1 MIESQAFHM
10 AAEITFDSLSEI
22 VLRPSHDVNCI
33 PLCLPNKAISDSVLR
48 RGSAR
53 RIYEP

>member
-1 MIESQAFHM
+1 MIESQEFHM

-33 PLCLPNKAISDSVLR
+33 RLCLPNKAISDSVLR
-48 RGSAR
+48 RGSVR